1 MKKKLIIVPL
11 VLGLVGL
18 IAFSG
23 IQWRLRQTA

>member
-1 MKKKLIIVPL
+1 MKRKRVIVPL

-23 IQWRLRQTA
+23 IRWRLRQAA